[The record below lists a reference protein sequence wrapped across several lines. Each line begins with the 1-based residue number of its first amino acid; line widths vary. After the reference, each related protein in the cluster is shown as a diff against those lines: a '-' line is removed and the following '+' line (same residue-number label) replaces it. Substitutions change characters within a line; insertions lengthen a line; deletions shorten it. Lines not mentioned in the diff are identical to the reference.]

1 MTATQTMS
9 PAGGPPTNG
18 PASGAND
25 RTPGGPRGAVRI
37 RLVLALT
44 VSSLL
49 LAATAGGSWSVWP
62 SSLLWAAPLLVAM
75 RCLPWPVAVP
85 LVVLVSAVGRAIAF
99 GPSLAGADGLVLP
112 LVASVALLPALV
124 VDKLVDARFPR
135 AGLLAWPLAITITE
149 RLVAA
154 TLIGGLVAPPTSI
167 AAIHA
172 LRAGPGPWA
181 DTFFVALVA
190 QAFGALGT
198 VLHRGSDRFAAVER
212 ERGVRWA
219 ALTALVV
226 SVIVFAGYALFRPTV
241 SS

>member
-18 PASGAND
+18 PAH
-25 RTPGGPRGAVRI
+25 GPTHRGPTVAVRV
-37 RLVLALT
+37 RLALALT

-49 LAATAGGSWSVWP
+49 LAATASGSWSFWL
-62 SSLLWAAPLLVAM
+62 SSLLWPAPLLVAM

-99 GPSLAGADGLVLP
+99 GPSLAGTDGLVLP

-124 VDKLVDARFPR
+124 VDKLLDARFPR
-135 AGLLAWPLAITITE
+135 ASLLAWPLAIMITE
-149 RLVAA
+149 WLVAG

-181 DTFFVALVA
+181 DTFVVALFA

-198 VLHRGSDRFAAVER
+198 VLHRPNDRFPADER

-226 SVIVFAGYALFRPTV
+226 SVIVFVGHALFGPVV